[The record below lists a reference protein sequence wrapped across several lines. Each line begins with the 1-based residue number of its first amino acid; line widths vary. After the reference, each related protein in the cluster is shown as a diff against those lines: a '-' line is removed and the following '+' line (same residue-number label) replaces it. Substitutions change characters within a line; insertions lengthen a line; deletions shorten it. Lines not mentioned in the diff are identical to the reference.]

1 VIKIGLLF
9 SADTANVL
17 SDDTGLQVFLRK
29 KYKFL
34 LDWRRRLLIVL
45 FSIFYRIFDEELLLI
60 HFRGPI
66 KW

>member
-17 SDDTGLQVFLRK
+17 SDDIGLQVFLRK

-34 LDWRRRLLIVL
+34 LD
-45 FSIFYRIFDEELLLI
+45 
-60 HFRGPI
+60 
-66 KW
+66 

>member
-17 SDDTGLQVFLRK
+17 SDDIGLQVFLRK

-45 FSIFYRIFDEELLLI
+45 FSIFYRIFDEAGKTHEC
-60 HFRGPI
+60 
-66 KW
+66 